1 VGEFV
6 GILVLREADAVGSH
20 DGFGV
25 GDEVGDV
32 VGVKLVVVVAVIFF
46 SSLAYEVV
54 VVVVVVE
61 VDVTDG
67 DVDVGFVVVV
77 VIVVL

>member
-1 VGEFV
+1 MV
-6 GILVLREADAVGSH
+6 D
-20 DGFGV
+20 D
-25 GDEVGDV
+25 VGDV
-32 VGVKLVVVVAVIFF
+32 VGAKLVVVVAVILF

-54 VVVVVVE
+54 VEVVE
-61 VDVTDG
+61 VDLTDG

>member
-1 VGEFV
+1 MGELV
-6 GILVLREADAVGSH
+6 GILVLRETDAVGSH
-20 DGFGV
+20 VVD
-25 GDEVGDV
+25 DVGDV
-32 VGVKLVVVVAVIFF
+32 VGAKFVVVMAVKFF

-54 VVVVVVE
+54 VEVVE
-61 VDVTDG
+61 VDLTDG